1 MKIKVR
7 EEKIKL
13 TNEQKTISNSNIVLR
28 LTIKKDV
35 IENRYMMR

>member
-13 TNEQKTISNSNIVLR
+13 VNEKLTISGIKSVLR

-35 IENRYMMR
+35 IENRYMVR

>member
-1 MKIKVR
+1 MKIKIR

-13 TNEQKTISNSNIVLR
+13 VNEQKTTSNSNVVLR
-28 LTIKKDV
+28 LTIRKDV

>member
-1 MKIKVR
+1 MKLKIR

-13 TNEQKTISNSNIVLR
+13 VNEQKTVLVLKEILL

-35 IENRYMMR
+35 VENRYIVR